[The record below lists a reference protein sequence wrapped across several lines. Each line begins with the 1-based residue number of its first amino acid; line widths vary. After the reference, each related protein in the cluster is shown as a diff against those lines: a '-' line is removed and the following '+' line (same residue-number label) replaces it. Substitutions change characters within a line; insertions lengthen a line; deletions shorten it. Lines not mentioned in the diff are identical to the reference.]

1 MVLNIFEG
9 AHIVVIFEGAHIVV
23 GTGISVGC
31 VYFIFVYLI
40 L

>member
-1 MVLNIFEG
+1 MILNIFEG
-9 AHIVVIFEGAHIVV
+9 AHIVVGP
-23 GTGISVGC
+23 GILVGC